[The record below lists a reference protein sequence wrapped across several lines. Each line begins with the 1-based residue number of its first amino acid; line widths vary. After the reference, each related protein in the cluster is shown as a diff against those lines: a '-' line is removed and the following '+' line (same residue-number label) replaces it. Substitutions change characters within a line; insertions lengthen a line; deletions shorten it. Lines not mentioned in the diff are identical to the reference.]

1 MPIDEFA
8 EALKRLVAEALDA
21 GASAD
26 QLVDVL
32 DRQNDA
38 ISAEGDDRLRETGDP
53 LQGATAAGPVATLD
67 QQEDAANE
75 FRAASRKLVQSARS
89 KRQRESVEPG
99 AD

>member
-1 MPIDEFA
+1 MTVDEFA
-8 EALKRLVAEALDA
+8 QAVSRLVAEALDA
-21 GASAD
+21 GVSAD

-32 DRQNDA
+32 DRQSDA
-38 ISAEGDDRLRETGDP
+38 VSAEGGVRLREAGDA
-53 LQGATAAGPVATLD
+53 LQGATAAGLVATPD

-75 FRAASRKLVQSARS
+75 VRAASRKSVQSARS